1 MNKNIKEAYE
11 SLEEDYMKISKDYLA
26 LEESNIEAALI
37 RHTSIYAFFSSVL
50 THAKRVKDL
59 KSITLE
65 TSEAKVMNTIREAAL
80 QAGEKITQGALNTY
94 ILMVPELVELREEVV
109 DADTKYNLSKNI
121 VSALDHQ
128 KDLLVQLSANKRAEM
143 KLHEL

>member
-1 MNKNIKEAYE
+1 MNKNVKEAYE
-11 SLEEDYMKISKDYLA
+11 SLEEDYMKISKDYLS
-26 LEESNIEAALI
+26 LDESNVEEALL

-65 TSEAKVMNTIREAAL
+65 TSEAKDMNSKRELAL

-94 ILMVPELVELREEVV
+94 ILMVPELVELREGVV
-109 DADTKYNLSKNI
+109 DADTKYNLSRNI

>member
-1 MNKNIKEAYE
+1 
-11 SLEEDYMKISKDYLA
+11 MKISKDYLA

-65 TSEAKVMNTIREAAL
+65 TSEATVMNSKREAAL